1 MLEIAILAIVIA
13 LIFDFVNGF
22 NDSANSVATVI
33 GTRVLRPLQAVA
45 LSAAANFAG
54 PFIFGVAVAT
64 TIAKGIVS
72 PDEITVYMIIGGL
85 AGAIAWSSL
94 CTYFGLPISNSHSLI
109 GGIMGAGIAGL
120 GFEQLVFGGLTKVFA
135 GIIIAPIGGMIFGI
149 ALAGA
154 IIVFLAN
161 RRPAIVNRT
170 FGRLQIISS
179 AWFALTHGANDGQK
193 TMGIIVL
200 ILFSADLISEIHMPL
215 WVIFAAASAMGLG
228 TFFGGYKVIKTLGVR
243 VTRLRPYQGF
253 AAETGGGLMLAV
265 FAIFGIPASTTHAIT
280 GTIMGAGAAR
290 RKTCSSLESQQADHI
305 FLGNYHTRSRWTWNC
320 IYLRNPFVCI
330 AIHKEVSSSTKNIS
344 IH

>member
-72 PDEITVYMIIGGL
+72 PDEITVFMIIGGL

-161 RRPAIVNRT
+161 RKPAIVNRT

-290 RKTCSSLESQQADHI
+290 RKRAVRWKVSRQII
-305 FLGNYHTRSRWTWNC
+305 FSWVITIPGAAGLAIAFTYIIH
-320 IYLRNPFVCI
+320 LFV
-330 AIHKEVSSSTKNIS
+330 
-344 IH
+344 

>member
-1 MLEIAILAIVIA
+1 MLEIAIAAIIIA

-85 AGAIAWSSL
+85 AGAITWSSL

-154 IIVFLAN
+154 IIVFLAK

-200 ILFSADLISEIHMPL
+200 ILFSANLISEIHMPL

-228 TFFGGYKVIKTLGVR
+228 TFFGGYKVIKTLGVK

-253 AAETGGGLMLAV
+253 AAETGGGMMLAI

-290 RKTCSSLESQQADHI
+290 RKRAVRWKVSRQII
-305 FLGNYHTRSRWTWNC
+305 FSWVITIPGAAGLGIGFTYIIH
-320 IYLRNPFVCI
+320 LFV
-330 AIHKEVSSSTKNIS
+330 
-344 IH
+344 

>member
-253 AAETGGGLMLAV
+253 AAETGGGLMLAA
-265 FAIFGIPASTTHAIT
+265 FAILGIPASTTHAIT

-290 RKTCSSLESQQADHI
+290 RKRAVRWKVSRQII
-305 FLGNYHTRSRWTWNC
+305 FSWVITIPGAAGLGIGFTYIIH
-320 IYLRNPFVCI
+320 LFV
-330 AIHKEVSSSTKNIS
+330 
-344 IH
+344 

>member
-1 MLEIAILAIVIA
+1 MIEIAIAAIIIA

-33 GTRVLRPLQAVA
+33 GTRVLKPLHAVA
-45 LSAAANFAG
+45 LSAAANFVG
-54 PFIFGVAVAT
+54 PFVFGVAVAT

-109 GGIMGAGIAGL
+109 GGIMGAGIIGL
-120 GFEQLVFGGLTKVFA
+120 GFEQLVYGGLTKVFT
-135 GIIIAPIGGMIFGI
+135 GIIIAPIGGIIFGMVLVGIII
-149 ALAGA
+149 A
-154 IIVFLAN
+154 VFAK
-161 RRPAIVNRT
+161 RKPAVVNRT
-170 FGRLQIISS
+170 FGRLSIISS
-179 AWFALTHGANDGQK
+179 AWLALTHGANDGQK

-253 AAETGGGLMLAV
+253 AAETGGGVMLAI
-265 FAIFGIPASTTHAIT
+265 FAILGIPASTTHAIT
-280 GTIMGAGAAR
+280 GSIMGAGAAR
-290 RKTCSSLESQQADHI
+290 RKRAVRWKVSRQII
-305 FLGNYHTRSRWTWNC
+305 FSWVITIPGAAGLGIGFTYIIH
-320 IYLRNPFVCI
+320 LFV
-330 AIHKEVSSSTKNIS
+330 
-344 IH
+344 

>member
-1 MLEIAILAIVIA
+1 MYELAVVAIIIA

-33 GTRVLRPLQAVA
+33 GTRVLRPLHAVTI
-45 LSAAANFAG
+45 SAVANFAG

-72 PDEITVYMIIGGL
+72 PDQITVYMIMGGL
-85 AGAIAWSSL
+85 VGAIVWSSL

-109 GGIMGAGIAGL
+109 GGIMGAGIIGL
-120 GFEQLVFGGLTKVFA
+120 GFEQLVYGGLTKVFA
-135 GIIIAPIGGMIFGI
+135 GIIIAPIGGIVFGM
-149 ALAGA
+149 ALAG
-154 IIVFLAN
+154 IIIAVLAK
-161 RRPAIVNRT
+161 RRPAVVNRT

-200 ILFSADLISEIHMPL
+200 ILFSAGIISEIHMPL
-215 WVIFAAASAMGLG
+215 WVIFAAAGAMGLG
-228 TFFGGYKVIKTLGVR
+228 TFFGGYKVIKTLGLK
-243 VTRLRPYQGF
+243 VTRLKPYQGF

-290 RKTCSSLESQQADHI
+290 RKRAVRWKVSRQII
-305 FLGNYHTRSRWTWNC
+305 FSWVITIPGAAGLAIAFTYIIH
-320 IYLRNPFVCI
+320 LFV
-330 AIHKEVSSSTKNIS
+330 
-344 IH
+344 

>member
-1 MLEIAILAIVIA
+1 MIEVAIGAIIIA

-33 GTRVLRPLQAVA
+33 GTRVLKPLHAVA
-45 LSAAANFAG
+45 LSAAANFIG

-120 GFEQLVFGGLTKVFA
+120 GFEQLVYGGLTKVFA
-135 GIIIAPIGGMIFGI
+135 GIIIAPIGGMIFGMVLVGIVI
-149 ALAGA
+149 A
-154 IIVFLAN
+154 VFAKY
-161 RRPAIVNRT
+161 RPAVVNRT
-170 FGRLQIISS
+170 FGRLSIISS
-179 AWFALTHGANDGQK
+179 AWLALTHGANDGQK

-215 WVIFAAASAMGLG
+215 WVILAAASAMGLG
-228 TFFGGYKVIKTLGVR
+228 TFFGGYKVIKTLGFKI
-243 VTRLRPYQGF
+243 TRLKPYQGF
-253 AAETGGGLMLAV
+253 AAQTGGGLMLAI
-265 FAIFGIPASTTHAIT
+265 FAILGIPASTTHAIT
-280 GTIMGAGAAR
+280 GSVMGAGAAR
-290 RKTCSSLESQQADHI
+290 RKRAVRWKVSRQII
-305 FLGNYHTRSRWTWNC
+305 FSWIITIPGAAGLGIAFTYIIH
-320 IYLRNPFVCI
+320 LFV
-330 AIHKEVSSSTKNIS
+330 
-344 IH
+344 

>member
-1 MLEIAILAIVIA
+1 MLEIAIFAIIVA

-33 GTRVLRPLQAVA
+33 GTRVLRPLHAVT
-45 LSAAANFAG
+45 LSALANFAG

-85 AGAIAWSSL
+85 AGAITWSSL

-120 GFEQLVFGGLTKVFA
+120 GFEELVLGGLTKVFA
-135 GIIIAPIGGMIFGI
+135 GIIIAPIGGMLFGI
-149 ALAGA
+149 ALAGI
-154 IIVFLAN
+154 IIVFLAK

-179 AWFALTHGANDGQK
+179 AWVALTHGANDGQK

-215 WVIFAAASAMGLG
+215 WVIIAAASAMGLG
-228 TFFGGYKVIKTLGVR
+228 TFFGGYKVIKTLGVK
-243 VTRLRPYQGF
+243 VTRLKPYQGF

-265 FAIFGIPASTTHAIT
+265 FAILGIPASTTHAIT

-290 RKTCSSLESQQADHI
+290 RIRAVRWKVSRQII
-305 FLGNYHTRSRWTWNC
+305 FSWVITIPGAAGLAIAFTYIIH
-320 IYLRNPFVCI
+320 LFV
-330 AIHKEVSSSTKNIS
+330 
-344 IH
+344 